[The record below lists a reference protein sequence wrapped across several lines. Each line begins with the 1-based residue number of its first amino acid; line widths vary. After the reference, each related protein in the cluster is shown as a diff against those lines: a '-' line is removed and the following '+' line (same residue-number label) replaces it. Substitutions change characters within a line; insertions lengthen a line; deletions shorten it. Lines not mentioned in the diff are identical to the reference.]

1 MTSTT
6 PLGKQKRSLLINSFD
21 VAVLAVDFA
30 FVYIC
35 TISATVYLESYITF

>member
-6 PLGKQKRSLLINSFD
+6 PLGKQKGSWLISSFD

-30 FVYIC
+30 LYIFVPYPLQYI
-35 TISATVYLESYITF
+35 